1 VSAPQLFF
9 ANLNE
14 DVVADQDD
22 PQRSVHTGFGV
33 VVPVEKIIETVKHP
47 ELVAMRKAVAAVSA
61 R

>member
-47 ELVAMRKAVAAVSA
+47 ELVAMRKP
-61 R
+61 